1 MSTRGEYRLFKEKK
15 TGMEY
20 RHTQK
25 GYLLAGSLV
34 GMASILAG
42 ISLRFGWNPANV
54 IVVILLVGT
63 AILFYSMTVSVT
75 GSELMIRFGPGL
87 IRKRIPLSRISD
99 ARIVRNPWYYGWGIH
114 LTPHGWL
121 YNVSGL
127 AAVEVDFISGGRFR
141 IGTDDPQ
148 GLVRAIKERGME

>member
-1 MSTRGEYRLFKEKK
+1 M
-15 TGMEY
+15 
-20 RHTQK
+20 

-34 GMASILAG
+34 GMAAILAG
-42 ISLRFGWNPANV
+42 ISLQVGWNPVSV
-54 IVVILLVGT
+54 IVEIILLVT
-63 AILFYSMTVSVT
+63 AFLFYSMTVSVT
-75 GSELMIRFGPGL
+75 KGELVIRFGPGL
-87 IRKRIPLSRISD
+87 IRKRVPLSRIRD

-127 AAVEVDFISGGRFR
+127 AAVEVDYISGGCFR

-148 GLVRAIKERGME
+148 GLVRALKERGSG